1 MEQHDALMVGMF
13 WAGLLVAS
21 VPILLTLGVG
31 VFVLRHYLAKRREER
46 RKESQVRMDLK
57 GRGGQHA

>member
-1 MEQHDALMVGMF
+1 MAHDDPMMVGMF

-31 VFVLRHYLAKRREER
+31 LYVLRRHLESRREER
-46 RKESQVRMDLK
+46 SEAGHRLPGS
-57 GRGGQHA
+57 

>member
-1 MEQHDALMVGMF
+1 MASHDDPLMVGMF

-31 VFVLRHYLAKRREER
+31 VYVLRRYLEER
-46 RKESQVRMDLK
+46 RHDPRKRSPEV
-57 GRGGQHA
+57 